1 MAGPGPRIGRAI
13 EAGATSVG
21 LLASIG
27 LACIQQSIVCTMTN
41 IQQSSS
47 FVPFRRSAQ
56 GALALACAASLLG
69 AACGDDTNAGPDA
82 APEVDPALLIPVA
95 GLWRAVMDGSPEM
108 CGLGGSGPFVLREK
122 TVGEFF
128 PLPDGS
134 LFVKNIDGLPF
145 LTCSLSTPGFYA
157 CEAEEDTTEFEG
169 DSYTLTQSLS
179 MEFTGT
185 MAGIVTNTA
194 TLVCS
199 GTGCA
204 STEPCV
210 DILTY
215 TGTPFVET
223 EALAD
228 LDCAQEATIASDSGS
243 SETYIDVVNNT
254 DETLVRFWLDFE
266 GARVAFPPA
275 LAPGETSRKSTFEG
289 HAWLF
294 EDSTGACRGIFK
306 TGSDIGVATID

>member
-1 MAGPGPRIGRAI
+1 MTKIQPLPSLFRPRAH
-13 EAGATSVG
+13 
-21 LLASIG
+21 
-27 LACIQQSIVCTMTN
+27 
-41 IQQSSS
+41 
-47 FVPFRRSAQ
+47 
-56 GALALACAASLLG
+56 GALALVCAASLLG
-69 AACGDDTNAGPDA
+69 AACGDDGTSASPDA
-82 APEVDPALLIPVA
+82 APEIDPALLIPVA
-95 GLWRAVMDGSPEM
+95 GLWRAVMDGSPES
-108 CGLGGSGPFVLREK
+108 CGFGGGGPFLLREQ
-122 TVGEFF
+122 TIGEFF

-134 LFVKNIDGLPF
+134 LFVENIDSLPF
-145 LTCSLSTPGFYA
+145 LTCNLSTPGSYA
-157 CEAEEDTTEFEG
+157 CVAEENTTEFEG

-185 MAGIVTNTA
+185 MAGTVTNTA

-228 LDCAQEATIASDSGS
+228 LDCAQEATIASDPTS

-266 GARVAFPPA
+266 GARVPFPPA
-275 LAPGETSRKSTFEG
+275 LAPGQTARKSTFEG

-294 EDSTGACRGIFK
+294 EDSAGACRGIFK